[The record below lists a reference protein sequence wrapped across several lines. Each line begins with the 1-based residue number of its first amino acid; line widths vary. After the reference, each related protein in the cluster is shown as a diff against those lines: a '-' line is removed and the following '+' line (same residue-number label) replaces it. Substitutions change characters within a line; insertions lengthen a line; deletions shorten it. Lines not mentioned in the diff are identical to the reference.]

1 MKTNIINKAKGL
13 VKVLPFYLFTLIPLV
28 TGCNEDKFLEEKALD
43 FNSAS
48 NSYNTKAD
56 FDASVTELYYL
67 TREQYYSTYDRTT
80 DLSKVADMWITA
92 DPLQSNL
99 TSDFSPSGAIAK
111 FYWDQNY
118 KLIAQANTIISRLPN
133 STALSDD
140 QKKEYEAKARFFRAL
155 GYRTLVLLYGD
166 VPLQL
171 EEVTT
176 PKTDYTREA
185 KEKVWA
191 QVIEDLEYAVANL
204 SEINSVKDGEISKP
218 AANMLLSECY
228 LATGNNDK
236 AASAASAVISNPNL
250 ALMTQRFGSQAKE
263 DGDVFYD
270 LFRPNN
276 QNRSSGNTEAIWV
289 IQFETNVEGGANQTS
304 DFFWYT
310 SSFWGERFF
319 APQVNKFQ
327 IIAPDGVNISLFNWP
342 IGDMTGG
349 RGIGTHYAVQHLY
362 KEIWNDDFNDMRNS
376 EYNWPR
382 RFKIHNM
389 SAMDD
394 FPELKA
400 ALSDGYFD
408 VDNPRLPAG
417 YSMESGYSGGV
428 TPSTQLPNRFMC
440 GYSTKMTTPFHH
452 PDAQYQNKETY
463 MLSGTGGK
471 TFTDQYFFR
480 LAGAY
485 LLRAEAYVNLGK
497 KAEAAA
503 DINVLR
509 TRANAKLVTADQMDI
524 DFILD
529 ERLRELTCEET
540 RRLTLARCGK
550 LTERILKYNPY
561 FHKENAADGKD
572 YDSHFDLLPIP
583 LSAIQANKDAELK
596 QNPGY

>member
-1 MKTNIINKAKGL
+1 MKKIFLFAVLSAL
-13 VKVLPFYLFTLIPLV
+13 VL

-56 FDASVTELYYL
+56 FDASITELYYL
-67 TREQYYSTYDRTT
+67 TREEFYTTYDRTT

-92 DPLQSNL
+92 DPLQSNV

-118 KLIAQANTIISRLPN
+118 KLIAQANTVISRVPN
-133 STALSDD
+133 STALTDD
-140 QKKEYEAKARFFRAL
+140 QKKEFEAKARFFRAL

-171 EEVTT
+171 EEVTS
-176 PKTDYTREA
+176 PKTDYTRES
-185 KEKVWA
+185 KDKVWA
-191 QVIEDLEYAVANL
+191 AVIEDLEFAVANL
-204 SEINSVKDGEISKP
+204 PEINAVKDGEISKP
-218 AANMLLSECY
+218 AANMLLSEVY

-276 QNRSSGNTEAIWV
+276 QNRGSGNTEAIWV
-289 IQFETNVEGGANQTS
+289 IQFETNVDGGGNNTS
-304 DFFWYT
+304 HFFWNPG
-310 SSFWGERFF
+310 SFWGERFF
-319 APQVNKFQ
+319 APQVDKFQ
-327 IIAPDGVNISLFNWP
+327 IVAPNGTNIQLFNWP

-362 KEIWNDDFNDMRNS
+362 SDIWADDFNDMRNS
-376 EYNWPR
+376 EFNWPR
-382 RFKIHNM
+382 RYKLH
-389 SAMDD
+389 
-394 FPELKA
+394 FPERLNNYPDLKA
-400 ALSDGYFD
+400 LMADGYFD
-408 VDNPRLPAG
+408 LETMPAKLKELG
-417 YSMESGYSGGV
+417 YSITAGFAGGV
-428 TPSTQLPNRFMC
+428 TPPEQLPNRFMC

-452 PDAQYQNKETY
+452 PDAQYQNKSTY
-463 MLSGTGGK
+463 QLAGTGGK
-471 TFTDQYFFR
+471 TYTDQYFFR

-509 TRANAKLVTADQMDI
+509 TRAKAKQVTADQMNL
-524 DFILD
+524 DFVLD

-550 LTERILKYNPY
+550 LAERILKYNPY

-583 LSAIQANKDAELK
+583 LSAILANKDGELK

>member
-1 MKTNIINKAKGL
+1 MKKIFLFAVLSAL
-13 VKVLPFYLFTLIPLV
+13 VL

-56 FDASVTELYYL
+56 FDASITELYYL
-67 TREQYYSTYDRTT
+67 TREEFYTTYDRTT
-80 DLSKVADMWITA
+80 DLSKFADMWITA
-92 DPLQSNL
+92 DPLQSNV

-118 KLIAQANTIISRLPN
+118 KLIAQANTVISRVPN
-133 STALSDD
+133 STALTDD
-140 QKKEYEAKARFFRAL
+140 QKKEFEAKARFFRAL

-171 EEVTT
+171 EEVTS
-176 PKTDYTREA
+176 PKTDYTRES
-185 KEKVWA
+185 KDKVWA
-191 QVIEDLEYAVANL
+191 AVIDDLEFAVANL
-204 SEINSVKDGEISKP
+204 PEINAVKDGEISKP
-218 AANMLLSECY
+218 AANMLLSEVY
-228 LATGNNDK
+228 LATGANDK
-236 AASAASAVISNPNL
+236 AVNAASAVINNPNL

-276 QNRSSGNTEAIWV
+276 QNRASGNTEGIWV
-289 IQFETNVEGGANQTS
+289 IQFETNVDGGGNNTS
-304 DFFWYT
+304 HFFWNPG
-310 SSFWGERFF
+310 SFWGERFF
-319 APQVNKFQ
+319 APQVDKFQ
-327 IIAPDGVNISLFNWP
+327 IIAPNGTNIQLFNWP

-349 RGIGTHYAVQHLY
+349 RGIGTHYAVDHLY
-362 KEIWNDDFNDMRNS
+362 NGIWKDDFDDMRNS

-382 RFKIHNM
+382 RFKIHRPE
-389 SAMDD
+389 AMKD
-394 FPELKA
+394 FPELAA

-408 VDNPRLPAG
+408 LENPRLPDG
-417 YSMESGYSGGV
+417 YSMTTGFAGGV
-428 TPSTQLPNRFMC
+428 NATTQLPNRFMC

-452 PDAQYQNKETY
+452 PDAQYQNKSTY
-463 MLSGTGGK
+463 QLAGTGGK
-471 TFTDQYFFR
+471 TYTDQYFFR

-509 TRANAKLVTADQMDI
+509 ARAKAKQVTADQMNL
-524 DFILD
+524 DFVLD

-550 LTERILKYNPY
+550 LAERILKYNPY

-583 LSAIQANKDAELK
+583 LSAILANKDGELK